1 MENMIQVKFEN
12 DRPTVSVQDLHEF
25 LFVGTE
31 FRHWGGENNIMVK
44 KENIELLTKGS
55 MLAAL
60 YIITTAVNPFGYGM
74 IQLRISAIISMLPF
88 FRKEYR
94 IPCIAAVAIANI
106 FSPFGIIDV
115 AAGILL
121 WTLAYYIIGRLED
134 IRAIC
139 FMTAILSGA
148 IIGGE
153 LSFMLKAPF
162 LWNFVSIS
170 ISQMI
175 VFSIGAILWP
185 RVLRA

>member
-1 MENMIQVKFEN
+1 M
-12 DRPTVSVQDLHEF
+12 L
-25 LFVGTE
+25 
-31 FRHWGGENNIMVK
+31 K
-44 KENIELLTKGS
+44 KENIKLLTKGS

-60 YIITTAVNPFGYGM
+60 YIVTTAVNPFGYGM
-74 IQLRISAIISMLPF
+74 IQLRLSAIISMLPF

>member
-1 MENMIQVKFEN
+1 M
-12 DRPTVSVQDLHEF
+12 L
-25 LFVGTE
+25 
-31 FRHWGGENNIMVK
+31 K
-44 KENIELLTKGS
+44 KENIKLLTKGS

-60 YIITTAVNPFGYGM
+60 YIVTTAVNPFGYGM
-74 IQLRISAIISMLPF
+74 IQLRLSAIISMLPF

-115 AAGILL
+115 AA
-121 WTLAYYIIGRLED
+121 
-134 IRAIC
+134 
-139 FMTAILSGA
+139 A